1 MVTPTEEY
9 REVAGAFTERVRGVA
24 DWDVSAPVA
33 GWTARDVVRHLV
45 EWFPS
50 FLESGAGI
58 TLQLQYSDPECQTT
72 VVLGEDFQVIEGDT
86 DLVPDVTLMLSAD
99 DANKYWR
106 GDLNLA
112 VSLARGKAKSKGPV
126 NKILKLVPLTKPL
139 FPIYKE
145 MTAAKDAA

>member
-1 MVTPTEEY
+1 MPYFEDQAEAYKYLAGVW
-9 REVAGAFTERVRGVA
+9 REAA
-24 DWDVSAPVA
+24 DHPVA
-33 GWTARDVVRHLV
+33 GPDLKK
-45 EWFPS
+45 
-50 FLESGAGI
+50 AGL